1 MFLSC
6 CPIFSIGPS
15 LNKKSVPQVMVSST
29 PPATEKST
37 DGVRIIVD
45 EKAKKESKS

>member
-1 MFLSC
+1 MFLNC
-6 CPIFSIGPS
+6 CPIFSFF
-15 LNKKSVPQVMVSST
+15 NKKSVPQVMVSST